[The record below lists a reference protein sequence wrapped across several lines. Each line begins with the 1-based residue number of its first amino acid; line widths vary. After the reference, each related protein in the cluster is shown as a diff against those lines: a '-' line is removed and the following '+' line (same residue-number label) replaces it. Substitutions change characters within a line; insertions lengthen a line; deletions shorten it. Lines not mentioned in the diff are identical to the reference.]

1 MSSRGWSASLIPR
14 VTLYPTL
21 IIVTGWS
28 SFLYPGY
35 DLLSSPLSAR
45 FMVCGLNGRREIRVC
60 QNPEETFHLQQ
71 RLCLRREEAHCQK
84 TGRRRLWNTDTAGLQ
99 VRLYQELKALKR
111 FTRSLTEDVL
121 QEVECEKDPEGYIV
135 PDPHYC
141 NRYASLHWIN
151 LTEMISL
158 LF

>member
-1 MSSRGWSASLIPR
+1 
-14 VTLYPTL
+14 
-21 IIVTGWS
+21 
-28 SFLYPGY
+28 
-35 DLLSSPLSAR
+35 
-45 FMVCGLNGRREIRVC
+45 MVCGLDGRREIRVC

-121 QEVECEKDPEGYIV
+121 QEVLIPLDQPLRV
-135 PDPHYC
+135 DL
-141 NRYASLHWIN
+141 AMLD
-151 LTEMISL
+151 L
-158 LF
+158 LFSVAARYDLVEPSAAHETS